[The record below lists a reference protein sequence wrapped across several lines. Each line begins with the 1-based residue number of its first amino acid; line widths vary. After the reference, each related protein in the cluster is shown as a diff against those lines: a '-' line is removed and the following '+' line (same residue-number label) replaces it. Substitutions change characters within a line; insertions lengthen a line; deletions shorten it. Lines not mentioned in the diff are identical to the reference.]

1 MALVY
6 TKEIRGSSAFDKEHS
21 IPAVSIL
28 RNTIAIGG
36 QPRGEVVDLSLQPIA
51 WTVQVKKNNNKNNIS
66 VEREPYRNMVMAVSK
81 LSMKL

>member
-36 QPRGEVVDLSLQPIA
+36 QTRGEVVDLSLQPIA
-51 WTVQVKKNNNKNNIS
+51 
-66 VEREPYRNMVMAVSK
+66 
-81 LSMKL
+81 